1 MDNLAVSLRAAAGNV
16 GAGGEEPTNP
26 NAWDI
31 SYADLDHS
39 NSSGFF
45 DIDEMVVVHELSV
58 NAQEAFPR
66 GLFFKYDGTKMY
78 LQGSSGDDVN
88 EYNLSTAWDTS
99 TASYLQSFSV
109 QSQDTAPAALF
120 FRSDGT
126 KMYNIGLNGDEVNEY
141 DLSTGWDVSTASYQ
155 QNFSVA
161 TDETLPTGLWFKTDG
176 TKMYVVGA
184 GYDYVREYNLSTAW
198 DISTASLNQS
208 FSTAGQETGPRG
220 LCFNPDGTGMWIS
233 GTTGDGVDEY
243 SLSTA
248 WDVST
253 ASHVQ
258 YQKTYGAQYSSAGSV
273 NTGEY
278 QPFAIFFKPEGDRFY
293 LTGSVS
299 DDVWSF
305 KVGVNYLNV
314 SSEETIPNGVFFKP
328 NGSKVYVIGR
338 QYDKIHEYDLSTAW
352 DIRTASLN
360 QSSASINS
368 VTAAPQ
374 GLYIKSDGT
383 KLYTTGS
390 TSDAVHEYDF
400 STAWDISTIS
410 HNQSFSVSSQLAT
423 PNVVFFKDDGTKMYL
438 TGNTSDAVF
447 EYDLSTAWDVS
458 TASYSQSFSV
468 ASQETAP
475 RGLSFKDDGTKM
487 YVCGSTGDDINE
499 YNLSTAWDIST
510 ASYSQNFYVGNI
522 EANLE
527 GMYFKP
533 DGTAFWI
540 IGNLLDRVYQYQIR
554 SS

>member
-1 MDNLAVSLRAAAGNV
+1 M
-16 GAGGEEPTNP
+16 
-26 NAWDI
+26 
-31 SYADLDHS
+31 
-39 NSSGFF
+39 
-45 DIDEMVVVHELSV
+45 
-58 NAQEAFPR
+58 
-66 GLFFKYDGTKMY
+66 
-78 LQGSSGDDVN
+78 
-88 EYNLSTAWDTS
+88 
-99 TASYLQSFSV
+99 
-109 QSQDTAPAALF
+109 
-120 FRSDGT
+120 
-126 KMYNIGLNGDEVNEY
+126 
-141 DLSTGWDVSTASYQ
+141 
-155 QNFSVA
+155 
-161 TDETLPTGLWFKTDG
+161 
-176 TKMYVVGA
+176 
-184 GYDYVREYNLSTAW
+184 
-198 DISTASLNQS
+198 
-208 FSTAGQETGPRG
+208 
-220 LCFNPDGTGMWIS
+220 
-233 GTTGDGVDEY
+233 
-243 SLSTA
+243 
-248 WDVST
+248 
-253 ASHVQ
+253 
-258 YQKTYGAQYSSAGSV
+258 
-273 NTGEY
+273 
-278 QPFAIFFKPEGDRFY
+278 
-293 LTGSVS
+293 TGSVS